1 LHRLVSFRVSL
12 QPLVS
17 SVAAGLVVFA
27 LGYTLL
33 SSKTVKEKN
42 KEKRKRAQRMDD
54 SDLYDST
61 GVGRIF
67 PPSVG

>member
-1 LHRLVSFRVSL
+1 LSHFVCL
-12 QPLVS
+12 QPFVS

-42 KEKRKRAQRMDD
+42 KERRKRAQRMDE